1 MILMPAKAI
10 NIKRQYYT
18 MASSDGVSGEIELY
32 GDIYQDTPRYYNGD
46 PVEGRY
52 ISLEQFLE
60 DLNALKNC
68 KDITL
73 RINSY
78 GGDAAA
84 ADTIHNRL
92 RELARAGTKLI
103 CIVDG
108 VAMSGGSLIMCSCDT
123 VRVNPSSLIMIHKAW
138 ECLWGAFNADEI
150 QKELRFLE
158 AYDKMQATIYNRKT
172 GIPEDELLAMM
183 SETTILTGREA
194 FDKKF
199 ADEVLE
205 DAEPLDI
212 AASADGG
219 AIICGGKKCHLP
231 PGLFAP
237 DNIPTA
243 KQADAEENDTERSKE
258 MNTNLNETPAERADQ
273 SAETAEQSVNV
284 EAAVAEA
291 VKAERQRLSQID
303 EISALYP
310 DDMVREAKYGEHA
323 CSAQELAY
331 KAAQAAAKQGT
342 AVLANM
348 EADAKRAAN
357 VSAAPDPE
365 AESGAAVPKTPKT
378 AKTEN
383 ERIEEARAQLK
394 QTLGKDKKED

>member
-1 MILMPAKAI
+1 MPNKAI
-10 NIKRQYYT
+10 NIKRQFYT

-60 DLNALKNC
+60 DLNALKKC

-92 RELARAGTKLI
+92 RELARAGTKLT

-123 VRVNPSSLIMIHKAW
+123 VCVNPSSLIMIHRAW
-138 ECLWGAFNADEI
+138 ECLWGAFNVDEI

-172 GIPEDELLAMM
+172 GIPEEELLAMM

-205 DAEPLDI
+205 DADPLDI
-212 AASADGG
+212 AASADGK
-219 AIICGGKKCHLP
+219 ALICGGIKCYLP
-231 PGLFAP
+231 PGTFAP
-237 DNIPTA
+237 DSVPTA
-243 KQADAEENDTERSKE
+243 KQPEAEINDIERSNE
-258 MNTNLNETPAERADQ
+258 MNTKSNEAPAERVDQ
-273 SAETAEQSVNV
+273 SAETAGQAANM
-284 EAAVAEA
+284 EAAIDEA
-291 VKAERQRLSQID
+291 VRAERQRLSEID
-303 EISALYP
+303 EIAALYP
-310 DDMVREAKYGEHA
+310 EDMVRAAKYGEHP
-323 CSAQELAY
+323 CTAQQLAY
-331 KAAQAAAKQGT
+331 NAAQAAVKQGT
-342 AVLANM
+342 NVLALMN
-348 EADAKRAAN
+348 ADAKAAAK
-357 VSAAPDPE
+357 VGAAPDPK
-365 AESGAAVPKTPKT
+365 AESGSTVPEAPKA

-383 ERIEEARAQLK
+383 EKIEEARALLK
-394 QTLGKDKKED
+394 QALGKKED